1 MTFDEY
7 QKRALTTVISSDDDF
22 KDTLHWVLGINGEA
36 GEVAEK
42 VKKIIRDKGGKLTD
56 QDRKELAKEI
66 GDVLWYLAVFAH
78 DLGFQLDDIAGQNLD
93 KLQSRKARGVL
104 GGAGEIEGAAVRNV
118 DDVVDTVE
126 EQTLTEF
133 SRHP

>member
-7 QKRALTTVISSDDDF
+7 QKRALTTVISKNDSF

-42 VKKIIRDKGGKLTD
+42 VKKIIRDKDGVISE
-56 QDRKELAKEI
+56 QDKIELAKEI

-78 DLGFQLDDIAGQNLD
+78 DLGFSLDDIADQNLE
-93 KLQSRKARGVL
+93 KLKSRKARGVL
-104 GGAGEIEGAAVRNV
+104 GGTGDNR
-118 DDVVDTVE
+118 
-126 EQTLTEF
+126 
-133 SRHP
+133 

>member
-7 QKRALTTVISSDDDF
+7 QLKALTTILSTNDEL

-42 VKKIIRDKGGKLTD
+42 VKKIIRDQDGNFTD
-56 QDRKELAKEI
+56 ADKKELAKEI

-78 DLGFQLDDIAGQNLD
+78 QLGYSLDDVAKTNLD
-93 KLQSRKARGVL
+93 KLSSRKERGVL
-104 GGAGEIEGAAVRNV
+104 GGSGDNR
-118 DDVVDTVE
+118 
-126 EQTLTEF
+126 
-133 SRHP
+133 

>member
-7 QKRALTTVISSDDDF
+7 QTKALTTIISTNDEL

-42 VKKIIRDKGGKLTD
+42 VKKIIRDQDGNFTD
-56 QDRKELAKEI
+56 DNKAELAKEI

-78 DLGFQLDDIAGQNLD
+78 QLGFSLDDVAKANLE
-93 KLQSRKARGVL
+93 KLSSRKQRGVL
-104 GGAGEIEGAAVRNV
+104 GGSGDNR
-118 DDVVDTVE
+118 
-126 EQTLTEF
+126 
-133 SRHP
+133 